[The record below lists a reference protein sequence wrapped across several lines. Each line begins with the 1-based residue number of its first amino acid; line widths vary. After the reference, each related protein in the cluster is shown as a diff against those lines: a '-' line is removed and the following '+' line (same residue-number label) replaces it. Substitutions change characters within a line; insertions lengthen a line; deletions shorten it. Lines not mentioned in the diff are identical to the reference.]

1 MSEALERVIAE
12 QQAKIDSLQKDNAAL
27 LASSTKS
34 AQSRH
39 DRDTALFKDID
50 TLLDFKVRPY
60 WKDDQEE
67 SFKKFTSLHHEL
79 RMHLLE
85 NGWCIRCG
93 EWCHSCG
100 CNDE

>member
-12 QQAKIDSLQKDNAAL
+12 QQKIIDELKQHNEAL
-27 LASSTKS
+27 SNSAIKS
-34 AQSRH
+34 ALSRNKS
-39 DRDTALFKDID
+39 DAALFKDIEKVI
-50 TLLDFKVRPY
+50 DFKMRPH

-93 EWCHSCG
+93 DWGHSCG